1 MGFTIPK
8 STLKNAP
15 AARKT
20 APTVFVL
27 IAVGIL
33 LFGFWLRVHRLAD
46 LPPGLSSDEA
56 VHAVD
61 GLQISQSGNFPI
73 YEDFGRPEPLYNV
86 FLALGSLFFGPHL
99 FTFRLVSAFI
109 GLVTIAAA
117 CWTLR
122 QCLYDLPPSPRW
134 IAGLAAAAALAVCLS
149 HVVLS
154 RALYRAILQP
164 LFMLTF
170 LGFLLRGL
178 RTGKRRDFMLSGAN
192 LGVLMYTYTAALA
205 VPFSLIALVVSLLM
219 FKRTSWRTWL
229 PNLLIL
235 GVIFAILIAPIG
247 VRLLQ
252 HPQSVLGRAG

>member
-1 MGFTIPK
+1 MTIALRRNSRRIP
-8 STLKNAP
+8 SPSGNVFILI
-15 AARKT
+15 T
-20 APTVFVL
+20 AGVL
-27 IAVGIL
+27 L
-33 LFGFWLRVHRLAD
+33 LGFWLRVHRLAD

-86 FLALGSLFFGPHL
+86 FLAIGGLFFGPHL

-117 CWTLR
+117 CWTMR
-122 QCLYDLPPSPRW
+122 QCLYDLPPTLRW

-178 RTGKRRDFMLSGAN
+178 RTGKRLDFALSGAS
-192 LGVLMYTYTAALA
+192 LCVLLSTYRAALA
-205 VPFSLIALVVSLLM
+205 VPFSLIALLVSLLI
-219 FKRTSWRTWL
+219 FRRKTW
-229 PNLLIL
+229 
-235 GVIFAILIAPIG
+235 
-247 VRLLQ
+247 
-252 HPQSVLGRAG
+252 